1 MMDKKSADDAALVLA
16 KLNKMIA
23 EDQIVIFTPEE
34 AKSLK
39 EVATLWNQV
48 KAAASLGVRVG
59 SVMKWLVVIGASW
72 AVIRAGLFD
81 WIRVGVDR

>member
-1 MMDKKSADDAALVLA
+1 MMDKKGAYDAAAVLE
-16 KLNKMIA
+16 KLNKMID
-23 EDQIVIFTPEE
+23 EDQIIIFTPDE

-59 SVMKWLVVIGASW
+59 SVLKWVVVLGASW

-81 WIRVGVDR
+81 WIRAGIER